1 MKTLLEQL
9 LEASKSGVNEFK
21 QTREKSGRTFKDD
34 ADEIL
39 EELRKGVEK
48 GKGFA
53 KQTRE
58 KATEEFKNQ
67 SQKFKQQDTCDY
79 DCDCE
84 DYDCEDTDESCDFP
98 FCNCNDECKK
108 ESHDE
113 EKEDNDFSLS
123 DLLTS
128 LLTSVQDKKEEMVNL
143 ENMFNL
149 THDINETRFSLLKDV
164 QEGIINPNKTKNAI
178 FLVSLIEL
186 KLFDLINAED
196 EKDVDKIENEIFD
209 LTNELE
215 KVNNYLQSYDIAE
228 LIYAIDLVFE

>member
-53 KQTRE
+53 KQTHE

-67 SQKFKQQDTCDY
+67 SQKFKNQDN
-79 DCDCE
+79 CDCE
-84 DYDCEDTDESCDFP
+84 DCDCNETEESCDFP
-98 FCNCNDECKK
+98 FCNCDEECEK
-108 ESHDE
+108 ENHE
-113 EKEDNDFSLS
+113 EKEGNDFSLS

-128 LLTSVQDKKEEMVNL
+128 ILTSVQDKKEEVLNL
-143 ENMFNL
+143 ENMVNL
-149 THDINETRFSLLKDV
+149 TSDISETRFNLLHEV
-164 QEGIINPNKTKNAI
+164 QEGLINPNKTKNAI
-178 FLVSLIEL
+178 FLLSLIEL
-186 KLFDLINAED
+186 KLFNLIHAEND
-196 EKDVDKIENEIFD
+196 EDINQIEQDILD

-215 KVNNYLQSYDIAE
+215 KTNNYLQSSDVAE
-228 LIYAIDLVFE
+228 LIYAIDLVF